1 MNHLYMITQLLA
13 VFSVLSFSW
22 LTLRAFG
29 KHAGWGVGV
38 LLLSPVSAALF
49 GMKYWDSVKK
59 PFLLYLVSTC
69 TTVGLAFYL
78 FSAWGGWELLR
89 ANTRI
94 QQGMETQRL
103 SRFDA
108 ELFIKASKNF
118 SEKSGINISRQQ
130 TLVYARE
137 FIDQE
142 QAKQDAIQA
151 NLEQQAEKD
160 NLSASRINK
169 KVESEPEQR
178 FRLAYRTVPLE
189 EAHKYIG
196 ATVKVTRRNVEEK
209 EYRLTGATSK
219 SLQFAQR
226 NSNGAYSFGFRIKD
240 IEKLRVLVK
249 QPY

>member
-108 ELFIKASKNF
+108 ELDWLSIHLKHNYQTNPVIKK
-118 SEKSGINISRQQ
+118 KSRMETYN
-130 TLVYARE
+130 VY
-137 FIDQE
+137 
-142 QAKQDAIQA
+142 
-151 NLEQQAEKD
+151 
-160 NLSASRINK
+160 
-169 KVESEPEQR
+169 
-178 FRLAYRTVPLE
+178 
-189 EAHKYIG
+189 
-196 ATVKVTRRNVEEK
+196 
-209 EYRLTGATSK
+209 
-219 SLQFAQR
+219 
-226 NSNGAYSFGFRIKD
+226 
-240 IEKLRVLVK
+240 
-249 QPY
+249 